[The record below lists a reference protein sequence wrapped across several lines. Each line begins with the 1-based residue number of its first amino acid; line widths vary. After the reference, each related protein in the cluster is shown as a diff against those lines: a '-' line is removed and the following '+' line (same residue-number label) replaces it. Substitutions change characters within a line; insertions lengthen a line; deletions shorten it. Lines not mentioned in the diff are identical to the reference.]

1 MEAKTMERNSLLQEI
16 SRERGE
22 RIMFLNKYDR
32 KGVYHRH
39 IDAYINS
46 NSEVD
51 NLLALYVNKC
61 CKAELMHGD
70 DVSTLMDMHR
80 DNVIVGKEFAMV
92 EINKEYYTINFN
104 GL

>member
-1 MEAKTMERNSLLQEI
+1 MEATTMERNSLLQEI

-46 NSEVD
+46 NSAVD

-70 DVSTLMDMHR
+70 DVTTLMDMHR
-80 DNVIVGKEFAMV
+80 NKVIVGKEFTMI
-92 EINKEYYTINFN
+92 EINKEYFTINFN